1 MLSSLWK
8 MLGYAIPS
16 AKRPD
21 KYYYLSLIYENY
33 IWSIHGLWPQYAD
46 GSYPSYCKKVFFDL
60 QALQPIIDK
69 LNIKWCSDKGTNEK
83 FWQHEWEKHGVVCM
97 IPR

>member
-69 LNIKWCSDKGTNEK
+69 LNIKRSE
-83 FWQHEWEKHGVVCM
+83 
-97 IPR
+97 IPAVTHVDYSARIQTKLRA